1 MRKIFNIFLGVLI
14 LIFFFNI
21 YNFYSSNKNLESKE
35 FNRNNINQ
43 IINTKISNLPIL
55 KNDTDNVI
63 KFNDGFSSEI
73 ENDKPRSFWKLLKF
87 K

>member
-1 MRKIFNIFLGVLI
+1 MTKILNIFLIILI

-21 YNFYSSNKNLESKE
+21 YRFYFPNKNLDSKE
-35 FNRNNINQ
+35 FNRHNIDK

-55 KNDTDNVI
+55 TNDTDNI
-63 KFNDGFSSEI
+63 IEFNDGFSNEI
-73 ENDKPRSFWKLLKF
+73 KNDKPRGFWNLLKF